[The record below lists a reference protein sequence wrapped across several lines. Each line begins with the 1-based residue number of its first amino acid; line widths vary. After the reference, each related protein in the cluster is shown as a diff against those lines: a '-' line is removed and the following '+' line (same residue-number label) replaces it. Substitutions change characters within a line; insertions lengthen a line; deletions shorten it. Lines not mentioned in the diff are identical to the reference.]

1 MRTRNTSSQLTLR
14 LTFALALL
22 ALVAGLA
29 FNTTSH
35 TVALADGNDLGTS
48 PFDFTDAVYRAHGIL
63 PENIVLRVGD
73 ASRGGDFVVDNTNTD
88 PNRTNIRT
96 IETTPGTTGSSGLTY
111 ANIFGVLNSTS
122 FERDASGN
130 FTVRGQQAFDT
141 AERFRVFIF
150 PKASNGSILD
160 PFLPNKRQ
168 DNLFDTRDGYFSND
182 PLGLWVA
189 VWVVYTPKAFT
200 AEGKKELDPIAAT
213 NGRDLDGTAIL
224 TSPSQIDNLAA
235 KGLIELRTRPV
246 NDPVFRWVI
255 CPIPEDPR
263 NGFIRPDAFIRDVR
277 RADGTSVFPA
287 LRNNF
292 NCLQKT
298 GDWCK

>member
-1 MRTRNTSSQLTLR
+1 MRTSKKTSPWTTFSVLGL
-14 LTFALALL
+14 FALL
-22 ALVAGLA
+22 AGLA
-29 FNTTSH
+29 FTTSG
-35 TVALADGNDLGTS
+35 LAGDDDLGTS
-48 PFDFTDAVYRAHGIL
+48 PFDFTDTVYRAHGIL

-73 ASRGGDFVVDNTNTD
+73 ASRTGDFVVDNTNTD
-88 PNRTNIRT
+88 PNRRNIRT

-111 ANIFGVLNSTS
+111 SNIFGVLNSTS
-122 FERDASGN
+122 FERDSSGRM
-130 FTVRGQQAFDT
+130 TTRGQHAFDT

-168 DNLFDTRDGYFSND
+168 DNVFDTRDGYFSND

-200 AEGKKELDPIAAT
+200 AEGKKELGPIAAN
-213 NGRDLDGTAIL
+213 NGKDLDGTAIL

-235 KGLIELRTRPV
+235 KGFIELRTRPV
-246 NDPVFRWVI
+246 DDPVFRWVI

-277 RADGTSVFPA
+277 RADGTAVFPE
-287 LRNNF
+287 LGNNF
-292 NCLQKT
+292 QCLKQT
-298 GDWCK
+298 GDWCD

>member
-1 MRTRNTSSQLTLR
+1 MRTRNKTSFQLTF
-14 LTFALALL
+14 FALVLF
-22 ALVAGLA
+22 ALVGALI
-29 FNTTSH
+29 FNTTS
-35 TVALADGNDLGTS
+35 LADGNDLGTS
-48 PFDFTDAVYRAHGIL
+48 PFDFTDAVYSAHGIV

-73 ASRGGDFVVDNTNTD
+73 ASRAGDFVVDNTNTD
-88 PNRTNIRT
+88 PNRRNIRT
-96 IETTPGTTGSSGLTY
+96 IETTPGTTGTSGLTY

-122 FERDASGN
+122 FTRAAAGN
-130 FTVRGQQAFDT
+130 LTTAGQQAFDT

-182 PLGLWVA
+182 PLGMWVA

-200 AEGKKELDPIAAT
+200 AEGKKELDPIAAI
-213 NGRDLDGTAIL
+213 NGRALDGTAIL
-224 TSPSQIDNLAA
+224 TSPSQVDNLAA
-235 KGLIELRTRPV
+235 KGLVELRTRPV
-246 NDPVFRWVI
+246 DDPVFRWVI

-277 RADGTSVFPA
+277 RADGMSVFPA

-292 NCLQKT
+292 ICLQQT
-298 GDWCK
+298 GNWCQ